1 MISMAADETFNQ
13 LESDRKK
20 ILIHLLNE
28 NKCFLVNE
36 MDENESDNEST
47 KILEQVNYYVCIPQ
61 YNSYSNLYFQS
72 KFTEE
77 HKKKRWKFWG
87 KVGYKDSQE
96 YLERYPT

>member
-61 YNSYSNLYFQS
+61 YNSYSNLYF
-72 KFTEE
+72 
-77 HKKKRWKFWG
+77 
-87 KVGYKDSQE
+87 
-96 YLERYPT
+96 

>member
-61 YNSYSNLYFQS
+61 
-72 KFTEE
+72 
-77 HKKKRWKFWG
+77 
-87 KVGYKDSQE
+87 
-96 YLERYPT
+96 

>member
-1 MISMAADETFNQ
+1 MAADETFNQ

-61 YNSYSNLYFQS
+61 
-72 KFTEE
+72 
-77 HKKKRWKFWG
+77 
-87 KVGYKDSQE
+87 
-96 YLERYPT
+96 

>member
-1 MISMAADETFNQ
+1 MAADETFNQ

-61 YNSYSNLYFQS
+61 YNSYSNLYF
-72 KFTEE
+72 
-77 HKKKRWKFWG
+77 
-87 KVGYKDSQE
+87 
-96 YLERYPT
+96 